1 MATVVHPPL
10 KELLQMMDRTFR
22 RHPDPGLH
30 WETIL
35 ADEDRPDDDE
45 DGDEGFCPDADDEDE
60 DD

>member
-22 RHPDPGLH
+22 RHPDPGLD

-45 DGDEGFCPDADDEDE
+45 DGDEGFCPGADDEE